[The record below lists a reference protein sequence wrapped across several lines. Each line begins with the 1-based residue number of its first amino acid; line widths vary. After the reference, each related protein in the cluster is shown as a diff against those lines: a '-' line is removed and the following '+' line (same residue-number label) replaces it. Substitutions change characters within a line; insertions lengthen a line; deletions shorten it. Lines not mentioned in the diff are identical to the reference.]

1 MSYINKRSKYASTAL
16 MIWTFQ
22 AMIAYLLFGDVLA
35 QKSAFAEVCDMKA
48 NYVRFICALMLHL
61 QLQDEI
67 KQGLEIMKFANNH
80 HEVFSNWWIPFF
92 LGFLQAQMVALIELV
107 NLINICAQ
115 NNIMDVVMNY
125 VALAVVADF
134 DDFIF
139 QAVKRGDKMPGLIS

>member
-1 MSYINKRSKYASTAL
+1 
-16 MIWTFQ
+16 
-22 AMIAYLLFGDVLA
+22 
-35 QKSAFAEVCDMKA
+35 
-48 NYVRFICALMLHL
+48 MLHL

-80 HEVFSNWWIPFF
+80 HEVFCNWWIPFF

-139 QAVKRGDKMPGLIS
+139 